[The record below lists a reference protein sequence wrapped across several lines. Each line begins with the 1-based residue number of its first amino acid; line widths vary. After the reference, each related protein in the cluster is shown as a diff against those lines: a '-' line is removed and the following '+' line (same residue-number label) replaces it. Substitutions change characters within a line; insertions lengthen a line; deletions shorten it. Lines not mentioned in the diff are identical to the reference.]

1 MTRLEGERSGHR
13 AARTASP
20 SVAEGGREQWSR
32 RGPGAAV
39 TRSSCLQTPRFK
51 TDVCKV
57 KGFQKGAVGA
67 IGEIQFELL
76 DLC

>member
-1 MTRLEGERSGHR
+1 MS
-13 AARTASP
+13 TAGTELP
-20 SVAEGGREQWSR
+20 HGFAVGGRGPEQWSR

-39 TRSSCLQTPRFK
+39 TQSSCFQTPQFE
-51 TDVCKV
+51 TGVCTV